1 MAEDGAANG
10 WWFLARNLASGA
22 AAVPLTITLVALGTG
37 VLIGRA
43 LLDVIG
49 QAWKSSPSRRRA
61 GSGDGDA
68 RDGTTRV

>member
-10 WWFLARNLASGA
+10 LWSLARNVASGA

-49 QAWKSSPSRRRA
+49 QGWRSSPSRRRS

-68 RDGTTRV
+68 RDGATRV